1 MLHGGVAR
9 LRESFFMLDQTGTE
23 NSAHLDAV
31 RRFARGNEVAEASA
45 VAIYERE
52 RHELTARAK
61 LDRFVGIL
69 AEKRARAVIVR
80 MRIARG
86 REGK

>member
-1 MLHGGVAR
+1 MVDKVR
-9 LRESFFMLDQTGTE
+9 LE

-31 RRFARGNEVAEASA
+31 RRFARGNEIAEASA

-52 RHELTARAK
+52 RHELSARAK

-69 AEKRARAVIVR
+69 AEKRAKAVIVR
-80 MRIARG
+80 MRIARSA
-86 REGK
+86 RP